1 MIISKQSD
9 AAVAGEDSLKDDTPK
24 GCGAC
29 ICSSWVQDEEFCN
42 CHRQM
47 GSYWEFGFEFIE
59 LAVVPAFCTLRTD
72 RLQTFV

>member
-1 MIISKQSD
+1 
-9 AAVAGEDSLKDDTPK
+9 
-24 GCGAC
+24 
-29 ICSSWVQDEEFCN
+29 
-42 CHRQM
+42 M

>member
-1 MIISKQSD
+1 M
-9 AAVAGEDSLKDDTPK
+9 
-24 GCGAC
+24 GCGTC

-59 LAVVPAFCTLRTD
+59 LAVVPAFCTIRTD
-72 RLQTFV
+72 RLQTNIRLKRGQKRTLE

>member
-1 MIISKQSD
+1 M
-9 AAVAGEDSLKDDTPK
+9 PK

-72 RLQTFV
+72 RLQTNIRLKQGQKRTLE